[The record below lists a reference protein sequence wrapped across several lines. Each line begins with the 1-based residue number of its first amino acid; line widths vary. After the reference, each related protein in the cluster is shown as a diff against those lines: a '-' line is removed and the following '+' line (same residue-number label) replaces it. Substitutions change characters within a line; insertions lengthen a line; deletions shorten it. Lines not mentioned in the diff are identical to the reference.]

1 MGQVAVTINGRS
13 YEVAC
18 DDGQEE
24 HLVRLAS
31 YIDKKVAELVASVGQ
46 VGDTR
51 LLVMSALL
59 LADELS
65 EAYSELTA
73 LRGDDDE
80 VPDSGPVPDSPVNE
94 TLVAGIETLAQRVE
108 DIAAHLEQG

>member
-18 DDGQEE
+18 DDGQED

-31 YIDKKVAELVASVGQ
+31 YIDKKVAELVTSVGQ
-46 VGDTR
+46 IGDTR
-51 LLVMSALL
+51 LLVMSSLL

-80 VPDSGPVPDSPVNE
+80 APDSAAPDSPANE

-108 DIAAHLEQG
+108 DIAARLERG

>member
-73 LRGDDDE
+73 LRDGDGE
-80 VPDSGPVPDSPVNE
+80 VPDSPVNKA
-94 TLVAGIETLAQRVE
+94 LVAGIDTLAQRVE

>member
-18 DDGQEE
+18 DDGQED

-31 YIDKKVAELVASVGQ
+31 YIDKKMAELVTSVGQ
-46 VGDTR
+46 IGDTR

-65 EAYSELTA
+65 EAYSELTT
-73 LRGDDDE
+73 LRGGDDE
-80 VPDSGPVPDSPVNE
+80 VPDGRVPDSPVNE
-94 TLVAGIETLAQRVE
+94 TLVTGIETLAQRVE
-108 DIAAHLEQG
+108 DIAARLEGG

>member
-1 MGQVAVTINGRS
+1 MAQVAVTINGRS

-18 DDGQEE
+18 DDGQED
-24 HLVRLAS
+24 HLVQLAS
-31 YIDKKVAELVASVGQ
+31 YIDKKVAELVTSVGQ
-46 VGDTR
+46 IGDTR

-73 LRGDDDE
+73 LRDGGGDAA
-80 VPDSGPVPDSPVNE
+80 DSPVNE

-108 DIAAHLEQG
+108 EIAAHLERG

>member
-18 DDGQEE
+18 DDGQED

-31 YIDKKVAELVASVGQ
+31 YIDKKMAELVTSVDQ
-46 VGDTR
+46 IGDTR

-65 EAYSELTA
+65 EAYSELTT

-80 VPDSGPVPDSPVNE
+80 VPDGRVPDSPVNE
-94 TLVAGIETLAQRVE
+94 TLVTGIETLAQRVE
-108 DIAAHLEQG
+108 DIAARLERG

>member
-18 DDGQEE
+18 DDGQED

-31 YIDKKVAELVASVGQ
+31 YIDKKMAELVTSVGQ
-46 VGDTR
+46 IGDTR

-65 EAYSELTA
+65 EAYSELAA

-80 VPDSGPVPDSPVNE
+80 VADGRVPESTANE
-94 TLVAGIETLAQRVE
+94 TLVTGIDTLAQRVE
-108 DIAAHLEQG
+108 DIAARLERG

>member
-13 YEVAC
+13 YDVAC
-18 DDGQEE
+18 DDGQED

-31 YIDKKVAELVASVGQ
+31 YIDKKMAELVTSVGQ
-46 VGDTR
+46 IGDTR

-65 EAYSELTA
+65 EAYSELTT
-73 LRGDDDE
+73 LRGGDDE
-80 VPDSGPVPDSPVNE
+80 VPDGRVPDSPVNE
-94 TLVAGIETLAQRVE
+94 TLVTGIETLAQRVE
-108 DIAAHLEQG
+108 DIAARLEGG

>member
-18 DDGQEE
+18 DDGQED

-31 YIDKKVAELVASVGQ
+31 YIDKKVAELVTSVGQ
-46 VGDTR
+46 IGDTR
-51 LLVMSALL
+51 LLVMSSLL

-65 EAYSELTA
+65 EAYSELTS

-80 VPDSGPVPDSPVNE
+80 APDGPAPDSPANE

-108 DIAAHLEQG
+108 DIAARLERG

>member
-18 DDGQEE
+18 DDGQED

-31 YIDKKVAELVASVGQ
+31 YIDKKVAELITSVGQ
-46 VGDTR
+46 IGDTR
-51 LLVMSALL
+51 LLVMSSLL

-65 EAYSELTA
+65 EAYSELTS

-80 VPDSGPVPDSPVNE
+80 VPDSPAPDSPANE

-108 DIAAHLEQG
+108 DIAARLERG

>member
-18 DDGQEE
+18 DDGQED

-31 YIDKKVAELVASVGQ
+31 YIDKKVAELVTSVGQ
-46 VGDTR
+46 IGDTR

-65 EAYSELTA
+65 EAYSELAA

-80 VPDSGPVPDSPVNE
+80 VPDSPVNE
-94 TLVAGIETLAQRVE
+94 TLVTGIETLAQRVE
-108 DIAAHLEQG
+108 DIAARLERG

>member
-13 YEVAC
+13 YDVAC

-31 YIDKKVAELVASVGQ
+31 YIDKKMAELVASVGQ
-46 VGDTR
+46 IGDTR

-65 EAYSELTA
+65 EAYSELAA
-73 LRGDDDE
+73 LRDGDGE
-80 VPDSGPVPDSPVNE
+80 VPSSPVDE
-94 TLVAGIETLAQRVE
+94 TLVAGIDSLAQRVE
-108 DIAAHLEQG
+108 DIAAHLEGG

>member
-18 DDGQEE
+18 DDGQED

-31 YIDKKVAELVASVGQ
+31 YIDKKVAELVTSVGQ
-46 VGDTR
+46 IGDTR
-51 LLVMSALL
+51 LLVMSSLL

-80 VPDSGPVPDSPVNE
+80 VPDGAVPDSPANE

-108 DIAAHLEQG
+108 DIAAHLERG

>member
-1 MGQVAVTINGRS
+1 MGQVAVTIHGRS

-18 DDGQEE
+18 DDGQED

-31 YIDKKVAELVASVGQ
+31 YIVKKVVELVTSVGQ
-46 VGDTR
+46 IGDTR

-73 LRGDDDE
+73 LRGGDDDVLDSR
-80 VPDSGPVPDSPVNE
+80 VPDSLVNE

-108 DIAAHLEQG
+108 DIAAHLERG

>member
-18 DDGQEE
+18 DDGQED
-24 HLVRLAS
+24 HLVQLAS
-31 YIDKKVAELVASVGQ
+31 YIDKKMAELVTSVGQ
-46 VGDTR
+46 IGDTR

-65 EAYSELTA
+65 EAYSELTT

-80 VPDSGPVPDSPVNE
+80 VPDGRVPDSPVNE
-94 TLVAGIETLAQRVE
+94 TLITGIETLAQRVE
-108 DIAAHLEQG
+108 DIAAHLERG

>member
-18 DDGQEE
+18 DDGQED

-31 YIDKKVAELVASVGQ
+31 YIDKKMAELVTSVGQ
-46 VGDTR
+46 IGDTR

-65 EAYSELTA
+65 EAYSELTT
-73 LRGDDDE
+73 LRGGDDD
-80 VPDSGPVPDSPVNE
+80 VPDSRVNE
-94 TLVAGIETLAQRVE
+94 TLVAGIDTLAQRIE
-108 DIAAHLEQG
+108 DIAAHLEGG

>member
-18 DDGQEE
+18 DDGQED

-31 YIDKKVAELVASVGQ
+31 YIDKKMAELVTSVGQ
-46 VGDTR
+46 IGDTR

-65 EAYSELTA
+65 EAYNELTN
-73 LRGDDDE
+73 LRGGDDD
-80 VPDSGPVPDSPVNE
+80 VPDSRVPDSPVNE

-108 DIAAHLEQG
+108 DIAAHLERG

>member
-1 MGQVAVTINGRS
+1 MGQVAVSINGRS

-18 DDGQEE
+18 DDGQED

-31 YIDKKVAELVASVGQ
+31 YIDKKMAELISSVGQ
-46 VGDTR
+46 IGDTR

-65 EAYSELTA
+65 EAYNELTA
-73 LRGDDDE
+73 LRGDDE
-80 VPDSGPVPDSPVNE
+80 VPDSRVNK
-94 TLVAGIETLAQRVE
+94 TLVAGIDSLAQRVE
-108 DIAAHLEQG
+108 DIAAHLERG

>member
-1 MGQVAVTINGRS
+1 MGQVAVTINGRG

-18 DDGQEE
+18 DDGQED
-24 HLVRLAS
+24 HLVRLAG

-46 VGDTR
+46 IGDTR

-65 EAYSELTA
+65 EAYSELAA

-80 VPDSGPVPDSPVNE
+80 VPDGRVPDSPVNE
-94 TLVAGIETLAQRVE
+94 TLVTGIETLAKRVE
-108 DIAAHLEQG
+108 DIAARLERG

>member
-1 MGQVAVTINGRS
+1 MGQVAVTINRRS

-18 DDGQEE
+18 DDGQED

-31 YIDKKVAELVASVGQ
+31 YIDKKVAELVTSVGQ
-46 VGDTR
+46 IGDTR

-65 EAYSELTA
+65 EAYSELAA

-80 VPDSGPVPDSPVNE
+80 VPDSPVNE
-94 TLVAGIETLAQRVE
+94 TLVTGIETLAQRVE
-108 DIAAHLEQG
+108 DIAARLERG

>member
-18 DDGQEE
+18 DDGQED

-31 YIDKKVAELVASVGQ
+31 YIDKKMAELVTSVGQ
-46 VGDTR
+46 IGDTR

-65 EAYSELTA
+65 EAYSELTT
-73 LRGDDDE
+73 LRGGDDE
-80 VPDSGPVPDSPVNE
+80 VPDGRMPDSPVNE
-94 TLVAGIETLAQRVE
+94 TLVTGIETLAQRVE
-108 DIAAHLEQG
+108 DIAARLEGG

>member
-18 DDGQEE
+18 DDGQED

-31 YIDKKVAELVASVGQ
+31 YIDKKMAELVTSVGQ
-46 VGDTR
+46 IGDTR

-65 EAYSELTA
+65 EAYSELTT
-73 LRGDDDE
+73 LRGGDDE
-80 VPDSGPVPDSPVNE
+80 VPDGRIPDSPVNE
-94 TLVAGIETLAQRVE
+94 TLVTGIETLAQRVE
-108 DIAAHLEQG
+108 DIAARLEGG

>member
-18 DDGQEE
+18 DDGQED

-31 YIDKKVAELVASVGQ
+31 YLDKKMAELVTSVGQ
-46 VGDTR
+46 IGDTR

-65 EAYSELTA
+65 EAYSELTT
-73 LRGDDDE
+73 LRGGDDE
-80 VPDSGPVPDSPVNE
+80 VPDGRMPDSPVNE
-94 TLVAGIETLAQRVE
+94 TLVTGIETLAQRVE
-108 DIAAHLEQG
+108 DIAARLEGG

>member
-18 DDGQEE
+18 DDGQED

-31 YIDKKVAELVASVGQ
+31 YIDKKMAELVTSVGQ
-46 VGDTR
+46 IGDTR

-65 EAYSELTA
+65 EAYSELAA

-80 VPDSGPVPDSPVNE
+80 VPAGRVPDRPVNE
-94 TLVAGIETLAQRVE
+94 TLVTGIETLAQRVE
-108 DIAAHLEQG
+108 DIAARLEGG

>member
-13 YEVAC
+13 YEIAC
-18 DDGQEE
+18 DDGQED

-31 YIDKKVAELVASVGQ
+31 YIDKKVAELVTSVGQ
-46 VGDTR
+46 IGDTR

-65 EAYSELTA
+65 EAYSELTN
-73 LRGDDDE
+73 LRGGDDD
-80 VPDSGPVPDSPVNE
+80 VPDSPVPDSPVNE

-108 DIAAHLEQG
+108 DIAAHLERG

>member
-1 MGQVAVTINGRS
+1 MAQVAVTINGRS

-18 DDGQEE
+18 DDGQED

-31 YIDKKVAELVASVGQ
+31 YIDKKVAELVTSVGQ
-46 VGDTR
+46 IGDTR

-73 LRGDDDE
+73 LRGGDDE
-80 VPDSGPVPDSPVNE
+80 VPDSRVNE
-94 TLVAGIETLAQRVE
+94 TLVAGIDTLAQRVE

>member
-18 DDGQEE
+18 DDGQED

-31 YIDKKVAELVASVGQ
+31 YIDKKMAELVTSVGQ
-46 VGDTR
+46 IGDTR

-65 EAYSELTA
+65 EAYSELAA

-80 VPDSGPVPDSPVNE
+80 VPHGRVPESTVNE
-94 TLVAGIETLAQRVE
+94 TLVTGIDTLAQRVE
-108 DIAAHLEQG
+108 DIAARLERG

>member
-18 DDGQEE
+18 DDGQED
-24 HLVRLAS
+24 HLIRLAG
-31 YIDKKVAELVASVGQ
+31 YIDKKVAELVTSVGQ
-46 VGDTR
+46 IGDTR

-65 EAYSELTA
+65 EAYSELTT
-73 LRGDDDE
+73 LRGGDDE
-80 VPDSGPVPDSPVNE
+80 VPDGRVPDSPVNE
-94 TLVAGIETLAQRVE
+94 TLVTGIETLAQRVE
-108 DIAAHLEQG
+108 DIAARLEGG

>member
-18 DDGQEE
+18 DDGQED

-31 YIDKKVAELVASVGQ
+31 YIDKKMAELVTSVGQ
-46 VGDTR
+46 IGDTR

-65 EAYSELTA
+65 EAYSELTT
-73 LRGDDDE
+73 LRGGADE
-80 VPDSGPVPDSPVNE
+80 VPDGRMPDSPVNE
-94 TLVAGIETLAQRVE
+94 TLVTGIETLAQRVE
-108 DIAAHLEQG
+108 DIAARLEGG

>member
-18 DDGQEE
+18 DDGQED

-31 YIDKKVAELVASVGQ
+31 YIDKKVAELVTSVGQ
-46 VGDTR
+46 IGDTR

-65 EAYSELTA
+65 EAYSELTT

-80 VPDSGPVPDSPVNE
+80 VADGRVPDSPVNE
-94 TLVAGIETLAQRVE
+94 TLITGIETLAQRVE
-108 DIAAHLEQG
+108 DIAARLEGG

>member
-18 DDGQEE
+18 DDGQED

-31 YIDKKVAELVASVGQ
+31 YIDKKVAELVTSVGQ
-46 VGDTR
+46 IGDTR
-51 LLVMSALL
+51 LLVMSSLL

-80 VPDSGPVPDSPVNE
+80 APDGPAPDSPANE

-108 DIAAHLEQG
+108 DIAARLERG

>member
-18 DDGQEE
+18 DDGQED

-31 YIDKKVAELVASVGQ
+31 YIDKKMAELVTSVGQ
-46 VGDTR
+46 IGDTR

-65 EAYSELTA
+65 EAYSELTT
-73 LRGDDDE
+73 LRGGDDE
-80 VPDSGPVPDSPVNE
+80 VADGRVPDSPVNE
-94 TLVAGIETLAQRVE
+94 TLVTGIETLAQRVE
-108 DIAAHLEQG
+108 DIAARLEGG

>member
-18 DDGQEE
+18 DDGQED

-31 YIDKKVAELVASVGQ
+31 YIDKKVAELVTSVGQ
-46 VGDTR
+46 IGDTR

-65 EAYSELTA
+65 EAYSELTT
-73 LRGDDDE
+73 LRGGDDE
-80 VPDSGPVPDSPVNE
+80 VPDGRMPDSPVNE
-94 TLVAGIETLAQRVE
+94 TLVTGIETLAQRVE
-108 DIAAHLEQG
+108 DIAARLEGG

>member
-18 DDGQEE
+18 DDGQED

-31 YIDKKVAELVASVGQ
+31 YIDKKMAELVTSVGQ
-46 VGDTR
+46 IGDTR

-65 EAYSELTA
+65 EAYSELTT
-73 LRGDDDE
+73 LRGGDDD
-80 VPDSGPVPDSPVNE
+80 VPDSPVPDSPVNE
-94 TLVAGIETLAQRVE
+94 TLVTGIETLAQRVE
-108 DIAAHLEQG
+108 DIAARLEGG

>member
-18 DDGQEE
+18 DDGQED

-31 YIDKKVAELVASVGQ
+31 YIDKKMAELVTSVGQ
-46 VGDTR
+46 IGDTR

-65 EAYSELTA
+65 EAYSELTT

-80 VPDSGPVPDSPVNE
+80 VPDGRVPDSRVNE
-94 TLVAGIETLAQRVE
+94 TLVTGIETLAQRVE
-108 DIAAHLEQG
+108 DIAARLERG

>member
-1 MGQVAVTINGRS
+1 MGQVAVTVNGRS

-18 DDGQEE
+18 DDGQED

-31 YIDKKVAELVASVGQ
+31 YIDKKVAELVTTVGQ
-46 VGDTR
+46 IGDTR

-65 EAYSELTA
+65 EAYSELAA

-80 VPDSGPVPDSPVNE
+80 VPDGRVPDSPVNE
-94 TLVAGIETLAQRVE
+94 TLVTGIETLAQRVE
-108 DIAAHLEQG
+108 DIAARLERG

>member
-18 DDGQEE
+18 DDGQED

-31 YIDKKVAELVASVGQ
+31 YIDKKMAELVTSVGQ
-46 VGDTR
+46 IGDTR

-65 EAYSELTA
+65 EAYSELAA

-80 VPDSGPVPDSPVNE
+80 VPDGRVPDSPVNE
-94 TLVAGIETLAQRVE
+94 TLVTGIETLAQRVE
-108 DIAAHLEQG
+108 DIAARLEGG

>member
-73 LRGDDDE
+73 LRDGDGE
-80 VPDSGPVPDSPVNE
+80 VPDSPANKA
-94 TLVAGIETLAQRVE
+94 LVAGIDILAQRVE
-108 DIAAHLEQG
+108 DITAHLEQG

>member
-18 DDGQEE
+18 DDGQED
-24 HLVRLAS
+24 HLIRLAG
-31 YIDKKVAELVASVGQ
+31 YIDKKVAELVTSVGQ
-46 VGDTR
+46 IGDTR
-51 LLVMSALL
+51 LLVMSTLL

-65 EAYSELTA
+65 EAYAELAA
-73 LRGDDDE
+73 LRDGDEE
-80 VPDSGPVPDSPVNE
+80 VPASPVPVSPVNQ

-108 DIAAHLEQG
+108 DIAARLEGG